1 MTTFFGILVA
11 GLGFLGVLT
20 IAVCNTASIADQASE
35 RMELELMLR
44 QRKENLQG
52 LRADQKD

>member
-11 GLGFLGVLT
+11 SLGFLGVLT

>member
-1 MTTFFGILVA
+1 MGTFFGIMVA

-44 QRKENLQG
+44 QRKES

>member
-1 MTTFFGILVA
+1 MGTFFGIMVA

-20 IAVCNTASIADQASE
+20 IAVCNTASIADEASE
-35 RMELELMLR
+35 KMELMLL
-44 QRKENLQG
+44 QRKEN

>member
-1 MTTFFGILVA
+1 MGTFFGIMVA

-20 IAVCNTASIADQASE
+20 IAVCNTASIADQESE
-35 RMELELMLR
+35 RIELMLLH
-44 QRKENLQG
+44 RKEN

>member
-1 MTTFFGILVA
+1 MSTFFCILVA

-35 RMELELMLR
+35 RMELELMLL
-44 QRKENLQG
+44 QRKEN

>member
-1 MTTFFGILVA
+1 MSVFFGITAA

-20 IAVCNTASIADQASE
+20 LAVCNTASIADRESE
-35 RMELELMLR
+35 RMELMLL
-44 QRKENLQG
+44 QRKEN